1 MNISTVLISN
11 PATNSVLVDIIVWL
25 VKISSSVALGVVLF
39 TVLLKLITL
48 PFDFLSRFSMRKNNI
63 KMEAMRPELEKLQRQ
78 YADNK
83 DLYNQKMMALYKKN
97 GYSMFGACLPT
108 IFTIVIFFIA
118 IAGFNN
124 NDVVI
129 RDCYISSACSA
140 FRFGGNNILI
150 ENCDVFVPCK
160 YQFRGSF
167 SYEEKMKGLKISGK
181 GRNIQMQ
188 IWKGIS
194 LCFWRRKKRGCQG
207 KYTGNGRKCFCRS
220 YSETG
225 GTVYN
230 YA

>member
-1 MNISTVLISN
+1 MGGGFKTHLYTAGSYWNYGLIRAVYAQN
-11 PATNSVLVDIIVWL
+11 VAIIGEEGSVIDGRNV
-25 VKISSSVALGVVLF
+25 F
-39 TVLLKLITL
+39 
-48 PFDFLSRFSMRKNNI
+48 
-63 KMEAMRPELEKLQRQ
+63 
-78 YADNK
+78 NK
-83 DLYNQKMMALYKKN
+83 DGEEDYRGPHAINMHFCKN
-97 GYSMFGACLPT
+97 VKFYGYTVADASNWAHT
-108 IFTIVIFFIA
+108 IFQSENVTFNNVSVFAGHDALHTRTCDNVTITNCHLETGNDA

-188 IWKGIS
+188 IWQGIS
-194 LCFWRRKKRGCQG
+194 LCFRRR
-207 KYTGNGRKCFCRS
+207 
-220 YSETG
+220 
-225 GTVYN
+225 
-230 YA
+230 